1 MIQIIAYQSGHVLA
15 EIDNGIDRERHLA
28 DVIQFEKRTSLDD
41 GFNAVPDV
49 ARFTFVRTGN
59 LTRKCKF
66 EWEFQST
73 VSRFWDIQNG
83 IT

>member
-1 MIQIIAYQSGHVLA
+1 MVQIIAYQSGHVLA
-15 EIDNGIDRERHLA
+15 EIDNGIDRERPLA
-28 DVIQFEKRTSLDD
+28 DVIKFEKRTSLDD

-49 ARFTFVRTGN
+49 ARFAFVRTGN

-73 VSRFWDIQNG
+73 SRFWDIY